1 MAYYL
6 VTYYTKN
13 TNEKTKEVF
22 NDVPYKSFDV
32 EFQKEKLLEYI
43 FAYFEKNTFV
53 CYCTVMTKNWSG
65 EKEYDMYCSVIN
77 PYYKE
82 KPIKHDYKHLD
93 ADDVLVKDMSHC
105 TKALR

>member
-32 EFQKEKLLEYI
+32 EFQEEKLLEYI
-43 FAYFEKNTFV
+43 
-53 CYCTVMTKNWSG
+53 
-65 EKEYDMYCSVIN
+65 
-77 PYYKE
+77 
-82 KPIKHDYKHLD
+82 
-93 ADDVLVKDMSHC
+93 ADRV
-105 TKALR
+105 